1 MKRRQVIEEPE
12 YESEDE
18 SDDDLSESDD
28 EEEDDEEYTDMASLL
43 SNLLATDD
51 DNVCTAMLKIST
63 QLETTNKLLIKL
75 VSHITKPQGQVA
87 PPTQEQE

>member
-12 YESEDE
+12 YETDDESDDEFDE
-18 SDDDLSESDD
+18 SDDD
-28 EEEDDEEYTDMASLL
+28 EEDDEYTDMASLL

-75 VSHITKPQGQVA
+75 VSHVTKPPGQVA